1 MRIIWKFPPTVKF
14 FRWLQKLQTGWHTWR
29 AEKSYTGDRLLHLND
44 WAKLLDSENVSELP
58 SQYRFYRDLA
68 SRNCMVSLDEVVKVG
83 DLGMARDVYL
93 TDIYHAHNRG
103 PLPIRWMAPEAIRD
117 NKFTSQSDVWS
128 YGVVLW
134 EIATL
139 AELPYQGFSNS
150 EVLSQVKRGQHL
162 HPPEDCHDVLGSLM
176 LQCWQDNPNSRPTFF
191 DICK

>member
-1 MRIIWKFPPTVKF
+1 MRDFLVEFFTIIS
-14 FRWLQKLQTGWHTWR
+14 QKKT
-29 AEKSYTGDRLLHLND
+29 N
-44 WAKLLDSENVSELP
+44 
-58 SQYRFYRDLA
+58 YRDLA

-83 DLGMARDVYL
+83 DLGMARDGCR
-93 TDIYHAHNRG
+93 TEIYHTNADG
-103 PLPIRWMAPEAIRD
+103 PLPIRWMAPESIRD
-117 NKFTSQSDVWS
+117 GKFTSQSDVWS